1 MSPFLLESFIIL
13 LNEYNGGFS
22 MLEKYHKAL
31 DALAGFIYLID
42 YILILI
48 IGYFGAVS
56 IINKDYIK
64 LLECFFF
71 ISVCLFLGILLNIIV
86 NKVIL

>member
-1 MSPFLLESFIIL
+1 
-13 LNEYNGGFS
+13 
-22 MLEKYHKAL
+22 MLEKYRKAL
-31 DALAGFIYLID
+31 DALVGFIYLID

-86 NKVIL
+86 DKVIL

>member
-1 MSPFLLESFIIL
+1 
-13 LNEYNGGFS
+13 
-22 MLEKYHKAL
+22 MLEKYRKAL

-64 LLECFFF
+64 LLDCFFF

-86 NKVIL
+86 DKVIL

>member
-1 MSPFLLESFIIL
+1 MESDIL
-13 LNEYNGGFS
+13 KINRRVWYVREIS
-22 MLEKYHKAL
+22 KAL

-86 NKVIL
+86 DKVIL

>member
-1 MSPFLLESFIIL
+1 
-13 LNEYNGGFS
+13 
-22 MLEKYHKAL
+22 MLEKYRKAL

-71 ISVCLFLGILLNIIV
+71 ISVCLFLGILLNIIAD
-86 NKVIL
+86 KVIL

>member
-1 MSPFLLESFIIL
+1 
-13 LNEYNGGFS
+13 
-22 MLEKYHKAL
+22 MLEKYRKAL
-31 DALAGFIYLID
+31 DSLAGFIYLID

-86 NKVIL
+86 DKVIL

>member
-1 MSPFLLESFIIL
+1 
-13 LNEYNGGFS
+13 

-31 DALAGFIYLID
+31 DVLAGFIYLID
-42 YILILI
+42 CIIILI
-48 IGYFGAVS
+48 IGYFGALAIV
-56 IINKDYIK
+56 NEDYIK

>member
-1 MSPFLLESFIIL
+1 
-13 LNEYNGGFS
+13 
-22 MLEKYHKAL
+22 MLEKYRKAL
-31 DALAGFIYLID
+31 DVLAGFIYLID

-86 NKVIL
+86 DKVIL